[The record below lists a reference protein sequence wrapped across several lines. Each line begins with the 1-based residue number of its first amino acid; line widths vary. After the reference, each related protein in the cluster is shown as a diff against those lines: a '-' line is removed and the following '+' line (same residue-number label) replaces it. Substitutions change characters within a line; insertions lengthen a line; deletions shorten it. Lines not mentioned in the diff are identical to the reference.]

1 MIIDPRTIQTVFSLA
16 MVLKVFKK
24 GSLPSRYISFS
35 NWCLLEETIFVIS
48 GVIISLAFL
57 DIA

>member
-16 MVLKVFKK
+16 IVLKVFKK
-24 GSLPSRYISFS
+24 GSLSSRYTSFS